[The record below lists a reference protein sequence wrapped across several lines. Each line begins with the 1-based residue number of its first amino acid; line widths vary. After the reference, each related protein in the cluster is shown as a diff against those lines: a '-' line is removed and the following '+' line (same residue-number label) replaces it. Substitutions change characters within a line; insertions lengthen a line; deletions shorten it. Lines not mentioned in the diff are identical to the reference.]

1 MRYKAVI
8 FDMDGTTLD
17 TLEDLLGALNHTL
30 GRFGFPLHDLREM
43 RGYVGNGIRRQI
55 ECGAPAGTPPET
67 IDRMLPVF
75 MEYYKAHGAEHTH
88 PYAGIPELIAGLRAR
103 GIRTAI
109 VSNKADVSV
118 RKLTEV
124 YFPGLFEVS
133 VGEKEGVRKK
143 PAPDSVFEV
152 LRTMGLSVSDAVY
165 VGDSEVDIQ
174 TADNAGMDRI
184 IVGWGFR
191 DREDLLRDGADRV
204 FGTPREV
211 EEYLLGE

>member
-1 MRYKAVI
+1 
-8 FDMDGTTLD
+8 MDGTTLD

-43 RGYVGNGIRRQI
+43 RGYVGSGIRRQI
-55 ECGAPAGTPPET
+55 EQGAPAGTPAET

-75 MEYYKAHGAEHTH
+75 MEYYKVHGAEHTR
-88 PYAGIPELIAGLRAR
+88 PYEGIPELLRHLRDR

-118 RKLTEV
+118 RRLTEV

-133 VGEKEGVRKK
+133 VGEKEGVRRK

-174 TADNAGMDRI
+174 TADRAGMDRI
-184 IVGWGFR
+184 IVSWGFR

-204 FGTPREV
+204 FGSPREV
-211 EEYLLGE
+211 EEYLLAD

>member
-1 MRYKAVI
+1 MKYKAVI

-30 GRFGFPLHDLREM
+30 GRFGFPLHDLRDM

-55 ECGAPAGTPPET
+55 EQGAPAGTPAET

-75 MEYYKAHGAEHTH
+75 MEYYKVHGAEHTH
-88 PYAGIPELIAGLRAR
+88 PYEGIPELLRHLR
-103 GIRTAI
+103 DSGIRTAI

-118 RKLTEV
+118 RRLTEV
-124 YFPGLFEVS
+124 YFPGLFEIS
-133 VGEKEGVRKK
+133 VGEKEGVRRK
-143 PAPDSVFEV
+143 PAPDSVLEV
-152 LRTMGLSVSDAVY
+152 LRIMGLSVSDAVY

-174 TADNAGMDRI
+174 TADRAGMDRI

-204 FGTPREV
+204 FGSPREV
-211 EEYLLGE
+211 EEYLLAD

>member
-1 MRYKAVI
+1 MKYKAVI

-55 ECGAPAGTPPET
+55 EQGAPAGTPAET

-75 MEYYKAHGAEHTH
+75 MEYYKVHGAEHTH
-88 PYAGIPELIAGLRAR
+88 PYEGITELLRHLRDR

-109 VSNKADVSV
+109 VSNKADVAV
-118 RKLTEV
+118 RRLTEV

-133 VGEKEGVRKK
+133 VGEKEGVRRK
-143 PAPDSVFEV
+143 PAPDSVLEV
-152 LRTMGLSVSDAVY
+152 LRIMGLSVSDAVY

-174 TADNAGMDRI
+174 TADRAGMDRI

-204 FGTPREV
+204 FGSPREV
-211 EEYLLGE
+211 EEYLLAD

>member
-1 MRYKAVI
+1 MKYKAVI

-55 ECGAPAGTPPET
+55 EQGAPAGTPAET

-75 MEYYKAHGAEHTH
+75 MEYYKVHGAEHTH
-88 PYAGIPELIAGLRAR
+88 PYEGIPELLRHLRDR
-103 GIRTAI
+103 GIRTAN

-118 RKLTEV
+118 RRLTEV

-133 VGEKEGVRKK
+133 VGEKEGVRRK
-143 PAPDSVFEV
+143 PAPDSVLEV
-152 LRTMGLSVSDAVY
+152 LRIMGLSVSDAVY

-174 TADNAGMDRI
+174 TADRAGMDRI

-204 FGTPREV
+204 FGSPREV
-211 EEYLLGE
+211 EEYLLAD

>member
-1 MRYKAVI
+1 MKYKAVI

-30 GRFGFPLHDLREM
+30 GRFGFPLHGLREM

-55 ECGAPAGTPPET
+55 EQGAPAGTPAET

-75 MEYYKAHGAEHTH
+75 MEYYKVHGAEHTH
-88 PYAGIPELIAGLRAR
+88 PYEGIPELLRHLRDR

-118 RKLTEV
+118 RRLTEV

-133 VGEKEGVRKK
+133 VGEKEGVRRK
-143 PAPDSVFEV
+143 PAPDSVLEV
-152 LRTMGLSVSDAVY
+152 LRIMGLSVSDAVY

-174 TADNAGMDRI
+174 TADRAGMDRI

-204 FGTPREV
+204 FGSPREV
-211 EEYLLGE
+211 EEYLLAD

>member
-1 MRYKAVI
+1 MKYKAVI

-55 ECGAPAGTPPET
+55 EQGAPAGTPAET

-75 MEYYKAHGAEHTH
+75 MEYYKVHGAEHTH
-88 PYAGIPELIAGLRAR
+88 PYEGIPELLRHLRDR

-118 RKLTEV
+118 RRLTEV

-133 VGEKEGVRKK
+133 VGEKEGVRRK
-143 PAPDSVFEV
+143 PAPDSVLEV
-152 LRTMGLSVSDAVY
+152 LRIMGLSVSDAVY

-174 TADNAGMDRI
+174 TADRAGMDRI

-191 DREDLLRDGADRV
+191 DRKDLLRDGADRV
-204 FGTPREV
+204 FGSPREV
-211 EEYLLGE
+211 EEYLLAD

>member
-1 MRYKAVI
+1 MKYKAVI

-55 ECGAPAGTPPET
+55 EQGAPAGTPAET

-75 MEYYKAHGAEHTH
+75 MEYYKVHGAEHTH
-88 PYAGIPELIAGLRAR
+88 PYEGIPELLRHLRDR

-109 VSNKADVSV
+109 VSNKAGVSV
-118 RKLTEV
+118 RRLTEV

-133 VGEKEGVRKK
+133 VGEKEGVRRK
-143 PAPDSVFEV
+143 PAPDSVLEV
-152 LRTMGLSVSDAVY
+152 LRIMGLSVSDAVY

-174 TADNAGMDRI
+174 TADRAGMDRI

-204 FGTPREV
+204 FGSPREV
-211 EEYLLGE
+211 EEYLLAD

>member
-1 MRYKAVI
+1 MKYKAVI

-55 ECGAPAGTPPET
+55 EQGAPAGTPAET

-75 MEYYKAHGAEHTH
+75 MEYYKVHGAEHTH
-88 PYAGIPELIAGLRAR
+88 PYEGIPELLRHLRDR

-109 VSNKADVSV
+109 VSNKADVAV
-118 RKLTEV
+118 RRLTEV

-133 VGEKEGVRKK
+133 VGQKEGVRRK
-143 PAPDSVFEV
+143 PAPDSVLEV
-152 LRTMGLSVSDAVY
+152 LRIMGLSVSDAVY

-174 TADNAGMDRI
+174 TADRAGMDRI

-204 FGTPREV
+204 FGSPREV
-211 EEYLLGE
+211 EEYLLAD

>member
-1 MRYKAVI
+1 MKYKAVI

-43 RGYVGNGIRRQI
+43 RGYVGSGIRRQI
-55 ECGAPAGTPPET
+55 EQGAPAGTPAET

-75 MEYYKAHGAEHTH
+75 MEYYKVHGAEHTH
-88 PYAGIPELIAGLRAR
+88 PYEGIPELLRHLRDR

-109 VSNKADVSV
+109 VSNKADVAV
-118 RKLTEV
+118 RRLTEV

-133 VGEKEGVRKK
+133 VGEKEGVRRK
-143 PAPDSVFEV
+143 PAPDSVLEV
-152 LRTMGLSVSDAVY
+152 LRIMGLSVSDAVY

-174 TADNAGMDRI
+174 TADRAGMDRI

-204 FGTPREV
+204 FGSPREV
-211 EEYLLGE
+211 EEYLLAD

>member
-1 MRYKAVI
+1 MKYKAVI

-55 ECGAPAGTPPET
+55 EQGAPAGTPAET

-75 MEYYKAHGAEHTH
+75 MEYYKVHGAEHTH
-88 PYAGIPELIAGLRAR
+88 PYEGIPELLRHLR
-103 GIRTAI
+103 DSGIRTAI

-118 RKLTEV
+118 RRLTEV

-133 VGEKEGVRKK
+133 VGEKEGVRRK
-143 PAPDSVFEV
+143 PVPDSVLEV
-152 LRTMGLSVSDAVY
+152 LRIMGLSVSDAVY

-174 TADNAGMDRI
+174 TADRAGMDRI

-191 DREDLLRDGADRV
+191 DRKDLLRDGADRV
-204 FGTPREV
+204 FGSPREV
-211 EEYLLGE
+211 EEYLLAD

>member
-1 MRYKAVI
+1 MKYKAVI

-55 ECGAPAGTPPET
+55 EQGAPAGTPAET

-75 MEYYKAHGAEHTH
+75 MEYYKVHGAEHTH
-88 PYAGIPELIAGLRAR
+88 PYEGIPELLRHLRDR

-109 VSNKADVSV
+109 VSNKADVAV
-118 RKLTEV
+118 RRLTEV

-133 VGEKEGVRKK
+133 VGEKEGVRRK
-143 PAPDSVFEV
+143 PAPDSVLEV
-152 LRTMGLSVSDAVY
+152 LRIMGLSVSDAVY

-174 TADNAGMDRI
+174 TADRAGMDRI

-204 FGTPREV
+204 FGSPREV
-211 EEYLLGE
+211 EEYLLAD

>member
-1 MRYKAVI
+1 MKYKAVI

-55 ECGAPAGTPPET
+55 EQGAPAGTPAET

-75 MEYYKAHGAEHTH
+75 MEYYKVHGAEHTH
-88 PYAGIPELIAGLRAR
+88 PYEGIPELLSHLRDR

-118 RKLTEV
+118 RRLTEV

-133 VGEKEGVRKK
+133 VGEKEGVRRK
-143 PAPDSVFEV
+143 PAPDSVLEV
-152 LRTMGLSVSDAVY
+152 LRIMGLSVSDAVY

-174 TADNAGMDRI
+174 TADRAGMDRI

-204 FGTPREV
+204 FGSPREV
-211 EEYLLGE
+211 EEYLLAD

>member
-1 MRYKAVI
+1 MKYKAVI

-30 GRFGFPLHDLREM
+30 GRFGSPLHDLREM

-55 ECGAPAGTPPET
+55 EQGAPAGTPAET

-75 MEYYKAHGAEHTH
+75 MEYYKVHGAEHTH
-88 PYAGIPELIAGLRAR
+88 PYEGIPELLRHLR
-103 GIRTAI
+103 DSGIRTAI

-118 RKLTEV
+118 RRLTEV

-133 VGEKEGVRKK
+133 VGEKEGVRRK
-143 PAPDSVFEV
+143 PAPDSVLEV
-152 LRTMGLSVSDAVY
+152 LRIMGLSVSDAVY

-174 TADNAGMDRI
+174 TADRAGMDRI

-204 FGTPREV
+204 FGSPREV
-211 EEYLLGE
+211 EEYLLAD

>member
-1 MRYKAVI
+1 MKYKAVI

-55 ECGAPAGTPPET
+55 EQGAPAGTPAET

-75 MEYYKAHGAEHTH
+75 MEYYKVHGAEHTH
-88 PYAGIPELIAGLRAR
+88 PYEGIPELLRHLRDR

-109 VSNKADVSV
+109 VSNKADVAV
-118 RKLTEV
+118 RRLTEV

-133 VGEKEGVRKK
+133 VGEKEGVRRK
-143 PAPDSVFEV
+143 PAPDSVLEV
-152 LRTMGLSVSDAVY
+152 LRIMGLSVSDAVY

-174 TADNAGMDRI
+174 TADRAGMDRI

-204 FGTPREV
+204 FGSPREV
-211 EEYLLGE
+211 EEYLLSD

>member
-1 MRYKAVI
+1 MKYKAVI

-30 GRFGFPLHDLREM
+30 GQFGFPLHDLREM

-55 ECGAPAGTPPET
+55 EQGAPAGTPAET

-75 MEYYKAHGAEHTH
+75 MEYYKVHGAEHTH
-88 PYAGIPELIAGLRAR
+88 PYEGIPELLRHLR
-103 GIRTAI
+103 DSGIRTAI

-118 RKLTEV
+118 RRLTEV

-133 VGEKEGVRKK
+133 VGEKEGVRRK
-143 PAPDSVFEV
+143 PAPDSVLEV
-152 LRTMGLSVSDAVY
+152 LRIMGLSVSDAVY

-174 TADNAGMDRI
+174 TADRAGMDRI

-204 FGTPREV
+204 FGSPREV
-211 EEYLLGE
+211 EEYLLAD

>member
-1 MRYKAVI
+1 
-8 FDMDGTTLD
+8 MDGTTLD

-55 ECGAPAGTPPET
+55 EQGAPAGTPAET

-75 MEYYKAHGAEHTH
+75 MEYYKVHGAEHTH
-88 PYAGIPELIAGLRAR
+88 PYEGIPELLRHLRDR

-109 VSNKADVSV
+109 VSNKADVAV
-118 RKLTEV
+118 RRLTEV

-133 VGEKEGVRKK
+133 VGEKEGVRRK
-143 PAPDSVFEV
+143 PAPDSVLEV
-152 LRTMGLSVSDAVY
+152 LRIMGLSVSDAVY

-174 TADNAGMDRI
+174 TADRAGMDRI

-204 FGTPREV
+204 FGSPREV
-211 EEYLLGE
+211 EEYLLAD

>member
-1 MRYKAVI
+1 
-8 FDMDGTTLD
+8 MDGTTLD

-55 ECGAPAGTPPET
+55 EQGAPAGTPAET

-75 MEYYKAHGAEHTH
+75 MEYYKVHGAEHTH
-88 PYAGIPELIAGLRAR
+88 PYEGIPELLRHLRDR

-118 RKLTEV
+118 RSLTEV

-133 VGEKEGVRKK
+133 VGEKEGVRRK
-143 PAPDSVFEV
+143 PAPDSVLEV
-152 LRTMGLSVSDAVY
+152 LRIMGLSVSDAVY

-174 TADNAGMDRI
+174 TADRAGMDRI

-204 FGTPREV
+204 FGSPREV
-211 EEYLLGE
+211 EEYLLAD

>member
-1 MRYKAVI
+1 MKYKAVI

-55 ECGAPAGTPPET
+55 EQGAPAGTPAET

-75 MEYYKAHGAEHTH
+75 MEYYKVHGAEHTH
-88 PYAGIPELIAGLRAR
+88 PYEGIPELLRHLR
-103 GIRTAI
+103 DSGIRTAI
-109 VSNKADVSV
+109 VSNKADVAV
-118 RKLTEV
+118 RRLTEV

-133 VGEKEGVRKK
+133 VGEKEGVRRK
-143 PAPDSVFEV
+143 PAPDSVLEV
-152 LRTMGLSVSDAVY
+152 LRIMGLSVSDAVY

-174 TADNAGMDRI
+174 TADRAGMDRI

-204 FGTPREV
+204 FGSPREV
-211 EEYLLGE
+211 EEYLLAD